1 MRAALIVVAL
11 ALVAIATDAALT
23 RRKRQA
29 LPVNSPTAVGASSGS
44 SSGLS
49 PNELEEIID
58 NLIFGLDAASGVPPA
73 AGGVRRK
80 RQALP
85 TDLPSL
91 SPEDVTSLPL
101 VEELEDAVTG
111 VIGLVEGEQEFD
123 ESVFTTAA

>member
-29 LPVNSPTAVGASSGS
+29 LPVNTPTAVGASSGS

-58 NLIFGLDAASGVPPA
+58 LLFGLDAASGVPPA

-101 VEELEDAVTG
+101 VEELEDAVTV

-123 ESVFTTAA
+123 ESVFTTPA

>member
-29 LPVNSPTAVGASSGS
+29 LPVNAPTAVGASSG
-44 SSGLS
+44 SGLS

-101 VEELEDAVTG
+101 VEELEDAVTN